1 VIGASLG
8 INAQLIAEATMML
21 ASTRIAIATIA
32 IGGFFALACGSDK
45 PKPTASSEPT
55 EGGEQVAAGPH
66 VYKRGSGSIAAAI
79 GPGGGTL
86 ELASGPRV
94 EIPPGTLESTE
105 DVVLKEAPLTTAF
118 SNQEHERPEGPTFVI
133 GPPLEAPANSKIRIS
148 IPLAAYPEGW
158 GEVAL
163 GHEYPI
169 EKMVGSDDA
178 EHTRWQYETARLVDG
193 RAQSDVQVVNGYR
206 LQFILSNLDA
216 Q

>member
-1 VIGASLG
+1 VIGASSR
-8 INAQLIAEATMML
+8 INAQLIAEATMTL
-21 ASTRIAIATIA
+21 ASTQIAIATFA
-32 IGGFFALACGSDK
+32 ISGLLAAACGSDK
-45 PKPTASSEPT
+45 PAPTPASEPS
-55 EGGEQVAAGPH
+55 EGGEHKALGPN
-66 VYKRGSGSIAAAI
+66 VYKRGSGSVAGAI

-86 ELASGPRV
+86 ELASGPKV

-133 GPPLEAPANSKIRIS
+133 GPPLEAPAGSKIRIS

-169 EKMVGSDDA
+169 QQMVGADDS

-193 RAQSDVQVVNGYR
+193 RAVSDVQVINGYR

>member
-1 VIGASLG
+1 
-8 INAQLIAEATMML
+8 MML

-32 IGGFFALACGSDK
+32 ISGLFVPACGSDK
-45 PKPTASSEPT
+45 PAPSASNQPT
-55 EGGEQVAAGPH
+55 EGGERVAKGPH
-66 VYKRGSGSIAAAI
+66 VYKRGSGSVAGAI

-86 ELASGPRV
+86 ELASGPKV

-105 DVVLKEAPLTTAF
+105 DFVLKEAPLTTAF

-133 GPPLEAPANSKIRIS
+133 APPLEAPANSKIRIS

-169 EKMVGSDDA
+169 EKMVGADDA

-193 RAQSDVQVVNGYR
+193 RAVSDVQVINGYR

>member
-1 VIGASLG
+1 
-8 INAQLIAEATMML
+8 MML

-32 IGGFFALACGSDK
+32 IGGLLVPACGSDK
-45 PKPTASSEPT
+45 PAPNTPREST
-55 EGGEQVAAGPH
+55 EGGERVATGPA
-66 VYKRGSGSIAAAI
+66 VYKHGSGSVAGAI

-94 EIPPGTLESTE
+94 EIPPGTLASTE
-105 DVVLKEAPLTTAF
+105 DIVLKEAPLTTAF

-133 GPPLEAPANSKIRIS
+133 GPSLEAPANSKIRIS
-148 IPLAAYPEGW
+148 IPLAGYPEGW

-178 EHTRWQYETARLVDG
+178 EHTRWQYESARLVDG
-193 RAQSDVQVVNGYR
+193 RAVSDVQVINGYR
-206 LQFILSNLDA
+206 LQFILSNLAA